1 MPISTLPTTPLDWI
15 GLKHGTDKA
24 SSAHDYLRLY
34 EELLGPVRESAER
47 IIEFGVL
54 RCESIRTWLDFFP
67 KAHVVGVDLGNPT
80 GFQNDRFEFVQTDAA
95 DPATYSHPSL
105 QGPFDAVID
114 DCSHTIDVTMHV
126 IGLLSRIKPGGWLFI
141 EDVNMYTRDY
151 AKPSN
156 LMLVNEAVRV
166 MHSNWKHNARKNWS
180 TTERASPFK
189 NALGRIVM
197 QPGIVAIQ
205 RS

>member
-1 MPISTLPTTPLDWI
+1 MRDN
-15 GLKHGTDKA
+15 
-24 SSAHDYLRLY
+24 
-34 EELLGPVRESAER
+34 AER

-67 KAHVVGVDLGNPT
+67 KALVTGVDLGNPT
-80 GFQNDRFEFVQTDAA
+80 EFKHERFEFVKADAA
-95 DPATYSHPSL
+95 DPETYHYAAL
-105 QGPFDAVID
+105 QGPFDVVID

-126 IGLLSRIKPGGWLFI
+126 IGLLPRIKPGGFLFI
-141 EDVNMYTRDY
+141 EDVNMYTRDA
-151 AKPSN
+151 AKPGN

-166 MHSNWKHNARKNWS
+166 MHSNWKHNARINWS
-180 TTERASPFK
+180 PTERASPFK

-205 RS
+205 RA